1 MAVAAGLCALLMLP
15 VAWDAAQGWIFPDG
29 VSYLDMAGGAVH
41 DSPAVL
47 LKNAYW
53 SPGYPAI
60 LALTMAVFRPSL
72 AGELRAVY
80 VVQWLIFLVAT
91 ACFSLLLSTLL
102 QWLRRNS
109 WPELARDGRLCKAL
123 VCFGYVFFLL
133 SNMNRTLW
141 YTTPDMLLQGLVYL
155 SAACGLRLFL
165 PDSEWKHSA
174 ALGLTLG
181 AGYLAKAA
189 MFPAALMLIAIL
201 ILKPPR
207 DRLGR
212 RHAAIALACFCLTA
226 APLVL
231 SLSYQKHRF
240 TFGDSGKLNYA
251 WFVNGIPPYAGWT
264 GQPAESGTPAHAP
277 RKLRESP
284 LVLDFRTPVSGTLP
298 IWYDP
303 SYWWEGVRAPVS
315 VRRQWMALF
324 RPFKQVHSRE
334 TIVLV
339 LAAALAPLCLLSFRV
354 RQAIRGGGSQA
365 WILIG
370 WPVAVCLMHSLLLFT
385 YRFVIGYLVLA
396 CLGMVTLFLRPF
408 QAATRTRAL
417 FAAALLLAL
426 AGTARFRPILQAALH
441 PDNGGPLMREEDRD
455 NGPSSAAVAR
465 ELARLGIR
473 PGDEI
478 GALGHSL
485 DCYYARLAGV
495 RIVAQIWEDPDRI
508 QGLSALEVGQVLTL
522 LRQIGVK
529 ALVSRSKPG
538 FVNDA
543 GWIAVPRTDVYVRML

>member
-1 MAVAAGLCALLMLP
+1 
-15 VAWDAAQGWIFPDG
+15 
-29 VSYLDMAGGAVH
+29 
-41 DSPAVL
+41 
-47 LKNAYW
+47 
-53 SPGYPAI
+53 
-60 LALTMAVFRPSL
+60 
-72 AGELRAVY
+72 
-80 VVQWLIFLVAT
+80 
-91 ACFSLLLSTLL
+91 
-102 QWLRRNS
+102 
-109 WPELARDGRLCKAL
+109 
-123 VCFGYVFFLL
+123 
-133 SNMNRTLW
+133 
-141 YTTPDMLLQGLVYL
+141 
-155 SAACGLRLFL
+155 
-165 PDSEWKHSA
+165 
-174 ALGLTLG
+174 
-181 AGYLAKAA
+181 

-478 GALGHSL
+478 GALGRDL

-495 RIVAQIWEDPDRI
+495 RIVADLGGPGPDSGLERPRGWPGPDPAQADRRQGAGVAI
-508 QGLSALEVGQVLTL
+508 QARLCQRRRLDRGAADGCLRPHVVAGAAGTQTTGTEYSRTVRQSGASLT
-522 LRQIGVK
+522 G
-529 ALVSRSKPG
+529 
-538 FVNDA
+538 
-543 GWIAVPRTDVYVRML
+543 